1 MNFQKTNNITGW
13 IMFLIALAVYWL
25 TMEETGSYWDCG
37 EFIAVSYKLEVPHPP
52 GAPLFLLIGRLF
64 SFLSFGDVTMVGYW
78 INFTSV
84 LSSAFTILFLF
95 WSIVLFGRKLL
106 KISTQEELS
115 SNTLLLMGAGA
126 VGALAYT
133 FSDSFWFSAVEA
145 EVYAMSSFFTAF
157 VVWAML
163 KWEVIEDESK
173 ANRWLILI
181 FYMIGLSIGVHLLN
195 LVTLPALGLIYYF
208 KKYKVTFW
216 GVVLVL
222 FLSGW
227 MILFIND
234 FVVPGLPTLAGHFE
248 LLLVNEWGL
257 GFGSGALLFILLLTG
272 SIIYGIWSSSKNEAG
287 AYHALILLNIT
298 FAIFSAVSI
307 THTGLII
314 IIVAAIYGLIFYLVG
329 FNTIEKKAKVAIIT
343 LFGILPGIV
352 IWYIFFEGKQLKSIQ
367 VLVNTAILSFTFILI
382 GYASYAIIV
391 IRSNY
396 DTPIN
401 ENDPSD
407 VMSFVS
413 YLKREQYG
421 SRPLLY
427 GQYFTA
433 RLIDIKKGA
442 PEYRKGKDKYEIS
455 DYKREL
461 VYEPGQQTI
470 LPRIY
475 STDPGQVQQ
484 YRNILGL
491 RENQKP
497 TFTDNMRFMFTHQI
511 GNMYFRYFLWNFA
524 GRESDEQGADWLGPT
539 QWGEK
544 IPDSL
549 ANKGRNN
556 FFMIPFILGLI
567 GLFYQTVNDSKNTAV
582 VGLLFVLTGVALV
595 VYLNGPAAEPRE
607 RDYIYAA
614 SYYAY
619 CFWIGFAV
627 IAIGKGVLAKLNA
640 RTAAIAATLIGLTA
654 PAIMAQQGW
663 DDHNRANRYFSVDSA
678 VNYLE
683 SCAPNAILFTGGDN
697 DTFPLWYAQEVEGVR
712 TDMRVIVLS
721 YYNTDWYIEQSMQKH
736 YESQPLPYTLTEAQY
751 LQGGPNDYL
760 PYEDLKI
767 PSMDLKQYIGLLAK
781 DYKGLRLYPDAN
793 VIPTKNITLD
803 VDVDKVRASGIV
815 PEDLDS
821 LIVPKMLLRLKGNAL
836 EKKDLALLDL
846 LLSNNWERPIYVNY
860 TSLDQFNI
868 DLRPYVVM
876 EGNTFRILP
885 IRNPDPRNRLVNT
898 EVAYRNFM
906 KEFQFRGLQD
916 PSVYLSEDY
925 RNFILNH
932 RGTVNE
938 ITDALLAKGEKE
950 KAREVLLYSLEKMP
964 NSTVPYDISN
974 AQNVETL
981 FEVGE
986 KEKAIEVATLLG
998 DRMIDLAEYNVSKR
1012 NFGNDTYKA
1021 IVVLSELQ
1029 RVLYKYGEP
1038 ELAKKYEDAYDK
1050 NAGIYQQPNAV
1061 E

>member
-64 SFLSFGDVTMVGYW
+64 SFLSFGDVTMVAYW

-84 LSSAFTILFLF
+84 LSSAFTIMFLF

-106 KISTQEELS
+106 KIKNEQELS
-115 SNTLLLMGAGA
+115 SHTWLLMGAGA

-163 KWEVIEDESK
+163 KWDVIEDESQ

-181 FYMIGLSIGVHLLN
+181 FYTIGLSIGVHLLN
-195 LVTLPALGLIYYF
+195 LVTLPALGLIFYF
-208 KKYKVTFW
+208 KKYKPTTW
-216 GVVLVL
+216 GIIATLL
-222 FLSGW
+222 ISGFL
-227 MILFIND
+227 ILFIND
-234 FVVPGLPTLAGHFE
+234 LIIPGLPSIAGWFE
-248 LLLVNEWGL
+248 LFFVNSIGL
-257 GFGSGALLFILLLTG
+257 PFGSGAAFFTLLIIGGLVWGIRRTQQKAKPILNTLLL
-272 SIIYGIWSSSKNEAG
+272 SSA
-287 AYHALILLNIT
+287 
-298 FAIFSAVSI
+298 
-307 THTGLII
+307 
-314 IIVAAIYGLIFYLVG
+314 
-329 FNTIEKKAKVAIIT
+329 
-343 LFGILPGIV
+343 
-352 IWYIFFEGKQLKSIQ
+352 
-367 VLVNTAILSFTFILI
+367 FILI

-433 RLIDIKKGA
+433 RLTEIKKGA

-455 DYKREL
+455 DYKRDL

-475 STDPGQVQQ
+475 STDPAQVRQ
-484 YRNILGL
+484 YRSILGL
-491 RENQKP
+491 RDNQKP
-497 TFTDNMRFMFTHQI
+497 TFSDNLKFMFTHQI
-511 GNMYFRYFLWNFA
+511 GWMYARYFMWNFA
-524 GRESDEQGADWLGPT
+524 GRESDEQGAGWVGPT

-549 ANKGRNN
+549 ANKGYNN

-567 GLFYQTVNDSKNTAV
+567 GMFYQTVHDNKNTAV
-582 VGLLFVLTGVALV
+582 VGLLFILTGVALV

-627 IAIGKGVLAKLNA
+627 IAIGKGLFGKLNA
-640 RTAAIAATLIGLTA
+640 KAAALAATLIGLTA

-663 DDHNRANRYFSVDSA
+663 DDHNRSNRYFSVDSA

-683 SCAPNAILFTGGDN
+683 SCAPEAILFTGGDN

-736 YESQPLPYTLTEAQY
+736 YESQPLPYTLSAANY
-751 LQGGPNDYL
+751 IQGGPNDYL

-767 PSMDLKQYIGLLAK
+767 DNMDLKQYIGLLAK

-793 VIPTKNITLD
+793 VIPTKNIILD
-803 VDVDKVRASGIV
+803 VDVNKVRASGIV
-815 PEDLDS
+815 PADMDS

-836 EKKDLALLDL
+836 EKKDLALLDVL
-846 LLSNNWERPIYVNY
+846 LTNNWERPIYVNY
-860 TSLDQFNI
+860 TSLDQFNV

-876 EGNTFRILP
+876 EGNAFRILP
-885 IRNPDPRNRLVNT
+885 VFNKDVRNRLVNT
-898 EVAYRNFM
+898 EVAYTNIM
-906 KEFQFRGLQD
+906 KKFQFRSLQD
-916 PSVYLSEDY
+916 PSVYLNEDY
-925 RNFILNH
+925 RNFVQNH
-932 RGTVNE
+932 RGTITE
-938 ITDALLAKGEKE
+938 IVDALLAKGEKE
-950 KAREVLLYSLEKMP
+950 KAREVLLYSLEQMP
-964 NSTVPYDISN
+964 NATVPYDVSN
-974 AQNVETL
+974 ARNVESL

-986 KEKAIEVATLLG
+986 KEKAIEVATILG
-998 DRMIDLAEYNVSKR
+998 NRMIDLADYNISKR
-1012 NFGNDTYKA
+1012 NFGNDTYNA
-1021 IVVLSELQ
+1021 IIVLSELQ
-1029 RVLYKYGEP
+1029 RVLYKYGEA
-1038 ELAKKYEDAYDK
+1038 ELAKKYEDAYEK
-1050 NAGIYQQPNAV
+1050 NAAIFQAPNAV